1 MRSAQGITIK
11 VGDKIPTV
19 EVFRRGADGP
29 EAVSP
34 DALFHGKR
42 VALFGVPGAFTRT
55 CSAKH
60 LPGFVAHADAIKA
73 KGIDA
78 VMCLAVNDAAVLAAW
93 SREHGADGKVAM
105 IGDGCLN
112 FTRAV
117 GLEVDMS
124 VKRYG
129 LRCRRF
135 SMVLSDGVVQKMY
148 LEDSGFGETSAE
160 RMMADL

>member
-1 MRSAQGITIK
+1 MTIK
-11 VGDKIPTV
+11 VGDRIPAV
-19 EVFRRGADGP
+19 KMFRMGADGP
-29 EAVSP
+29 EPVSS
-34 DALFHGKR
+34 DVLFNGKR

-73 KGIDA
+73 KGIDE

-112 FTRAV
+112 FTRAA
-117 GLEVDMS
+117 GLEVDLS
-124 VKRYG
+124 AKGYG
-129 LRCRRF
+129 PRCRRF
-135 SMVLSDGVVQKMY
+135 SMVLDDGVITRMY
-148 LEDSGFGETSAE
+148 LEESGFGETSAE
-160 RMMADL
+160 RMLADL